1 MTSSFVCALVVTAQ
15 TVILTN
21 MTFLIQTRLQ
31 IWCDPVTLDNVRLME
46 KHDPSTL

>member
-1 MTSSFVCALVVTAQ
+1 MTRRSVCAVVATAQ

-31 IWCDPVTLDNVRLME
+31 IWCDPITLDNARLME
-46 KHDPSTL
+46 KHDLTTL